1 MLNDTVK
8 DLPKLRAELS
18 DALDQVGNL
27 RRRIDRLD
35 REQNEEF
42 HKAMARATKHAIN
55 KQMNASYIGAMDH
68 ANKHRE
74 SCWCRT
80 CRPVA
85 LGDMRMVLCPEC
97 GNKRCPRAR
106 HHDNACTG
114 SNEPGQPGSRWG
126 DVKPAPPK
134 EQDDAKR

>member
-8 DLPKLRAELS
+8 DLPRLRAALS
-18 DALDQVGNL
+18 DAHDQVGHL
-27 RRRIDRLD
+27 RRRIDRPD

-42 HKAMARATKHAIN
+42 HKAMARATKHW
-55 KQMNASYIGAMDH
+55 
-68 ANKHRE
+68 E

-114 SNEPGQPGSRWG
+114 SNEPGQPGSSWG
-126 DVKPAPPK
+126 HEQPSK
-134 EQDDAKR
+134 EQGS